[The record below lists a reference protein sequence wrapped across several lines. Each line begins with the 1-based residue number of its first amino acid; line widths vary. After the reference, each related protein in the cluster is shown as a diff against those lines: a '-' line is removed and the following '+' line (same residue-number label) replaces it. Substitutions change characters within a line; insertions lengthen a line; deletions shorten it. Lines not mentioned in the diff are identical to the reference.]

1 MVRAKKS
8 SFSEKLDFWLLAY
21 YAAAY

>member
-8 SFSEKLDFWLLAY
+8 SLSEKLDFWLLAY